1 LAEILGAAPIRKHH
15 NIALVYS
22 LERIDAKG
30 RAALL
35 LGSKQADW
43 DAIASISMMSNSRLN
58 MRLSTQHDSD
68 GRMESCIAEH
78 QKRDDG
84 RSTNHDDEVVTIQR
98 IRQRNLS
105 TFFHISASILAFI
118 LLCSYLPLAAPS
130 TNADDSQAGTAR
142 EQQQGDD
149 DITSSPFRIVIDA
162 GSTGSRLHIFEMVST
177 DAVSSSSDTSVDSSS
192 TSTRIECLRRG
203 SSKAWTPLSAF
214 APSSHDDNNRDNT
227 QHSDNNNNNNER
239 LNATHVAHHMLPL
252 FDYAS
257 IIIPEQYH
265 STTPVRIAATAGMRL
280 VSPNE
285 QLLVYDALYEG
296 LMEQQVPHGQFTFVN
311 LKREDVMT
319 LDGEREAYFGAVA
332 ANYLRGVI
340 DAELRVIVHDEED
353 DEEDAQNNQDKQKA
367 AQNDNN
373 KNEKGMCTNKFKMC
387 EQDAEDIVFGPS
399 PHYVSQQR
407 HDVRAHGPLGAL
419 DMGGSSTQI
428 VYRRNSNSNR
438 EDGVDH
444 KLTFQPGTSSSS
456 SSPDSNDDGDSNK
469 YDIPSHLN
477 DDEFFSTSYLS
488 YGADQFRERLWDLWV
503 TEATKQ
509 RQGNTDNNVEDSSL
523 PVIVNPCSFV
533 GYENEYRGYRLRGT
547 GNAILCAEQ
556 INRLI
561 PHHDNVI
568 DLEELFDENLEAAQ
582 KHIASTE
589 EQQTQAETKRKI
601 VGGVE
606 HPPIHGKF
614 YGMSL
619 YFFTLDCLRELSDPD
634 HPIHLSWPTPSIE
647 ELTHALDG
655 FCSRKWQGDLEEV
668 QHEAHEHTRAEV
680 LPHRCV
686 EAVYMV
692 TLLRD
697 GFGFHPSSRDITF
710 TQCVD
715 GNEVEWSLGMAL
727 SEFATERRREGE
739 RRSKDII

>member
-1 LAEILGAAPIRKHH
+1 MVE
-15 NIALVYS
+15 
-22 LERIDAKG
+22 
-30 RAALL
+30 
-35 LGSKQADW
+35 KQEQRRDGQH
-43 DAIASISMMSNSRLN
+43 LN
-58 MRLSTQHDSD
+58 DP
-68 GRMESCIAEH
+68 
-78 QKRDDG
+78 
-84 RSTNHDDEVVTIQR
+84 DEVVTKQR
-98 IRQRNLS
+98 IRKRNS
-105 TFFHISASILAFI
+105 SSIAHISASILAII
-118 LLCSYLPLAAPS
+118 LLASCLPLVMPS
-130 TNADDSQAGTAR
+130 ISADNSQTGSTTEQISDSDT
-142 EQQQGDD
+142 
-149 DITSSPFRIVIDA
+149 TYTLSPFRIVIDA
-162 GSTGSRLHIFEMVST
+162 GSTGSRLHIFEMVPT
-177 DAVSSSSDTSVDSSS
+177 NEGTSDDSSATSAS
-192 TSTRIECLRRG
+192 TTTTRIECLRRG

-214 APSSHDDNNRDNT
+214 APSHDENKE
-227 QHSDNNNNNNER
+227 QLHSENNNDH

-257 IIIPEQYH
+257 IIIPQQYH

-285 QLLVYDALYEG
+285 QLMVYDALYEG
-296 LMEQQVPHGQFTFVN
+296 LMEQQVPNGQFTFSN

-340 DAELRVIVHDEED
+340 DAELRVIVHPD
-353 DEEDAQNNQDKQKA
+353 DEENEDEQDTQLQNKQEGEGLETDKK
-367 AQNDNN
+367 D
-373 KNEKGMCTNKFKMC
+373 EKGMCTNKFKMC
-387 EQDAEDIVFGPS
+387 EQDAENIVFGPS
-399 PHYVSQQR
+399 PHYVSSQQR

-428 VYRRNSNSNR
+428 VYRRNSISSR
-438 EDGVDH
+438 EGGGDD
-444 KLTFQPGTSSSS
+444 LTKRKGTSSSS
-456 SSPDSNDDGDSNK
+456 DSDDGESNEHG
-469 YDIPSHLN
+469 IPSHLN

-503 TEATKQ
+503 AEATKQ
-509 RQGNTDNNVEDSSL
+509 RQGKDGNNDEDASQ
-523 PVIVNPCSFV
+523 PIIVNPCSFV
-533 GYENEYRGYRLRGT
+533 GYENEYKGYLLRGT
-547 GNAILCAEQ
+547 GNAVLCAEQ

-568 DLEELFDENLEAAQ
+568 DLEELFDDNQEAAH
-582 KHIASTE
+582 KHIASTN
-589 EQQTQAETKRKI
+589 EQQKTQEETKRKL

-692 TLLRD
+692 TLLRGKSLKVLIVFSRFAPTLTIILFAPD

-710 TQCVD
+710 TQWVD

-727 SEFATERRREGE
+727 SEFATERRKEGE
-739 RRSKDII
+739 SKAI

>member
-1 LAEILGAAPIRKHH
+1 MIDGCIDYE
-15 NIALVYS
+15 
-22 LERIDAKG
+22 ERDVL
-30 RAALL
+30 RC
-35 LGSKQADW
+35 SPD
-43 DAIASISMMSNSRLN
+43 
-58 MRLSTQHDSD
+58 QHQEVSVDSYHD
-68 GRMESCIAEH
+68 ITIQNN
-78 QKRDDG
+78 QKRPY
-84 RSTNHDDEVVTIQR
+84 RLR
-98 IRQRNLS
+98 A
-105 TFFHISASILAFI
+105 SASILA
-118 LLCSYLPLAAPS
+118 LLLLSCYLPLVAS
-130 TNADDSQAGTAR
+130 SGNSNA
-142 EQQQGDD
+142 QQHKEGGHN
-149 DITSSPFRIVIDA
+149 IMMSPFRIVIDA
-162 GSTGSRLHIFEMVST
+162 GSTGSRLHIFEMVS
-177 DAVSSSSDTSVDSSS
+177 SSSSSSGGGSGSGSTTSATDAAD
-192 TSTRIECLRRG
+192 TRIECLRRG

-214 APSSHDDNNRDNT
+214 APSSQEEHTNDNS
-227 QHSDNNNNNNER
+227 HNEKEKH

-257 IIIPEQYH
+257 IIIPQQYH

-280 VSPNE
+280 VSPDE
-285 QLLVYDALYEG
+285 QILVYDALYEG
-296 LMEQQVPHGQFTFVN
+296 LMEQQTPNGQFSFIN
-311 LKREDVMT
+311 LKRDDIIT

-340 DAELRVIVHDEED
+340 DAELRVIVPSDEEEDEDEQNVIAARKQQQQQQQGVQSNNGD
-353 DEEDAQNNQDKQKA
+353 D
-367 AQNDNN
+367 N
-373 KNEKGMCTNKFKMC
+373 KKGICTNKFKMC
-387 EQDAEDIVFGPS
+387 EQDAEDVVFGPS
-399 PHYVSQQR
+399 QHYVSQQQR
-407 HDVRAHGPLGAL
+407 HDVKAHGPLGAL

-428 VYRRNSNSNR
+428 VYRRNNNSNSNR
-438 EDGVDH
+438 KDAD
-444 KLTFQPGTSSSS
+444 SSNLAFRR
-456 SSPDSNDDGDSNK
+456 SSPSNNGNSNDDGIENL
-469 YDIPSHLN
+469 DIPSHLN
-477 DDEFFSTSYLS
+477 DEEFFSTSYLS

-503 TEATKQ
+503 VEATNQLKDDTADVNKKE
-509 RQGNTDNNVEDSSL
+509 GTKTL
-523 PVIVNPCSFV
+523 PVIKNPCSFV
-533 GYENEYRGYRLRGT
+533 GYEHEYRGFILRGT

-568 DLEELFDENLEAAQ
+568 DLDELFDENREAAN
-582 KHIASTE
+582 KHLKE
-589 EQQTQAETKRKI
+589 QTQPGSKRKL

-606 HPPIHGKF
+606 HPPITGKF

-634 HPIHLSWPTPSIE
+634 HPIHVSWPTPSIE

-710 TQCVD
+710 TQWVD

-727 SEFATERRREGE
+727 SEYAIERRQQT
-739 RRSKDII
+739 

>member
-1 LAEILGAAPIRKHH
+1 MTRTRK
-15 NIALVYS
+15 S
-22 LERIDAKG
+22 IDA
-30 RAALL
+30 
-35 LGSKQADW
+35 
-43 DAIASISMMSNSRLN
+43 DAIRSLVFGDESAARYYWAISRGLMRNTVIDHEETASPHI
-58 MRLSTQHDSD
+58 DD
-68 GRMESCIAEH
+68 VRMESCMVVADQER
-78 QKRDDG
+78 RDG
-84 RSTNHDDEVVTIQR
+84 QHYLTGHDEVAPIQR
-98 IRQRNLS
+98 IRKRNS
-105 TFFHISASILAFI
+105 SSIIHISASILAI
-118 LLCSYLPLAAPS
+118 MLLPSYLPLAMPS
-130 TNADDSQAGTAR
+130 TIADNSQIGSTEQIDDSST
-142 EQQQGDD
+142 
-149 DITSSPFRIVIDA
+149 TSPFRIVIDA

-177 DAVSSSSDTSVDSSS
+177 DVSAPPEPSDDPSATSTV
-192 TSTRIECLRRG
+192 TTTRIECLRRG

-214 APSSHDDNNRDNT
+214 APSSHDENKE
-227 QHSDNNNNNNER
+227 QHSDHNNDH

-257 IIIPEQYH
+257 IIIPQHYH

-285 QLLVYDALYEG
+285 QLMVYDALYEG
-296 LMEQQVPHGQFTFVN
+296 LMEQQVPNGQFTFSN
-311 LKREDVMT
+311 LKRADVMT

-340 DAELRVIVHDEED
+340 DAELRVIVHPD
-353 DEEDAQNNQDKQKA
+353 DEDNEAEQDTQLQNRREGVEADKK
-367 AQNDNN
+367 D
-373 KNEKGMCTNKFKMC
+373 EKGMCTNKFKMC
-387 EQDAEDIVFGPS
+387 EQDAENIVFGPS
-399 PHYVSQQR
+399 PHYVISQQR

-428 VYRRNSNSNR
+428 VYRRNSIGNR
-438 EDGVDH
+438 EDGGDH
-444 KLTFQPGTSSSS
+444 LTKRQGA
-456 SSPDSNDDGDSNK
+456 SSPDSYDGESNEH
-469 YDIPSHLN
+469 DIPSHLN

-503 TEATKQ
+503 AEATKQ
-509 RQGNTDNNVEDSSL
+509 RQDESDNNDEDVSQ
-523 PVIVNPCSFV
+523 PIIVNPCSFV
-533 GYENEYRGYRLRGT
+533 GYENEYRGYILRGT
-547 GNAILCAEQ
+547 GDAVLCAEQ

-568 DLEELFDENLEAAQ
+568 DLEELFDDNQEAAH
-582 KHIASTE
+582 KHIASTK
-589 EQQTQAETKRKI
+589 EQQTKEETKRKL

-710 TQCVD
+710 TQWVD

-727 SEFATERRREGE
+727 SEYATERRKEGE
-739 RRSKDII
+739 RSTAI

>member
-1 LAEILGAAPIRKHH
+1 MP
-15 NIALVYS
+15 LV
-22 LERIDAKG
+22 
-30 RAALL
+30 
-35 LGSKQADW
+35 SKQADW
-43 DAIASISMMSNSRLN
+43 EAIARISMMNKSRLI
-58 MRLSTQHDSD
+58 MRLVSPLHDSD
-68 GRMESCIAEH
+68 GRMESCPAEH
-78 QKRDDG
+78 QERDYG
-84 RSTNHDDEVVTIQR
+84 PSTDHVDEVVTIQR
-98 IRQRNLS
+98 IRQRNPS
-105 TFFHISASILAFI
+105 SFFHISASIIACI
-118 LLCSYLPLAAPS
+118 LLCSHLPVASPS
-130 TNADDSQAGTAR
+130 INADDSQTGTR
-142 EQQQGDD
+142 RQQQQSDD
-149 DITSSPFRIVIDA
+149 DIILGSSTSSPFRIVIDA

-177 DAVSSSSDTSVDSSS
+177 GVSSSSETSSDSSS
-192 TSTRIECLRRG
+192 TFSMSTRIECMRRG

-214 APSSHDDNNRDNT
+214 APSYHDENNADNAQHSGDNNK
-227 QHSDNNNNNNER
+227 R
-239 LNATHVAHHMLPL
+239 LNATHVAHHMLSL

-257 IIIPEQYH
+257 VIIPNQYH

-296 LMEQQVPHGQFTFVN
+296 LMEQQVPQGQFTFVN

-340 DAELRVIVHDEED
+340 DAELRVIVHDDEV
-353 DEEDAQNNQDKQKA
+353 EEDAQEQNKQKGT
-367 AQNDNN
+367 QNDNE
-373 KNEKGMCTNKFKMC
+373 NEKGMCTNKFKMC
-387 EQDAEDIVFGPS
+387 EQDAENIVFGPS

-428 VYRRNSNSNR
+428 VYRRNINSNR
-438 EDGVDH
+438 EHGGHH
-444 KLTFQPGTSSSS
+444 KLTFQRGTSSSL
-456 SSPDSNDDGDSNK
+456 SSPDSEDDEGNK

-509 RQGNTDNNVEDSSL
+509 RQGNTVNSSP

-533 GYENEYRGYRLRGT
+533 GYENEYRGYLLRGT
-547 GNAILCAEQ
+547 GDAILCAEQ

-568 DLEELFDENLEAAQ
+568 DLDELFDENLEAAQ
-582 KHIASTE
+582 KHISSTE
-589 EQQTQAETKRKI
+589 EQHKRAETKRKI

-710 TQCVD
+710 TQWVD

-727 SEFATERRREGE
+727 SEFATERRREEEG
-739 RRSKDII
+739 RSIHKS

>member
-1 LAEILGAAPIRKHH
+1 
-15 NIALVYS
+15 
-22 LERIDAKG
+22 
-30 RAALL
+30 
-35 LGSKQADW
+35 
-43 DAIASISMMSNSRLN
+43 M
-58 MRLSTQHDSD
+58 MRLSTRHDDDSGD
-68 GRMESCIAEH
+68 MMEGSAGQE
-78 QKRDDG
+78 RDDEQ
-84 RSTNHDDEVVTIQR
+84 STAREDDVVTIQR
-98 IRQRNLS
+98 IRKRRNYS
-105 TFFHISASILAFI
+105 SSIFHISASILAFV
-118 LLCSYLPLAAPS
+118 LVSSYLPLAAPLIN
-130 TNADDSQAGTAR
+130 NAD
-142 EQQQGDD
+142 QQQHRGDD
-149 DITSSPFRIVIDA
+149 IMLSSATSPFRIVIDA

-177 DAVSSSSDTSVDSSS
+177 DVVSSSSSSEETSVDSSTTTS
-192 TSTRIECLRRG
+192 TTTTRIECFRRG

-214 APSSHDDNNRDNT
+214 APSSHDENYIDT
-227 QHSDNNNNNNER
+227 TQQHSDNNITNNER

-280 VSPNE
+280 ISSNE

-296 LMEQQVPHGQFTFVN
+296 LMEQQVPQGQFTFVN
-311 LKREDVMT
+311 LKRDDVMT

-340 DAELRVIVHDEED
+340 DAELRVIVHPDDHDDDNEE
-353 DEEDAQNNQDKQKA
+353 EKPNNKHNG
-367 AQNDNN
+367 AQNDNK
-373 KNEKGMCTNKFKMC
+373 KNEKGICTNKFKMC
-387 EQDAEDIVFGPS
+387 EQDAENIVFGPS

-407 HDVRAHGPLGAL
+407 HDFRAHGPLGAL

-428 VYRRNSNSNR
+428 VYRRNSNSNK
-438 EDGVDH
+438 EDGGGGGDN
-444 KLTFQPGTSSSS
+444 LTLQQGTSSSSSSS
-456 SSPDSNDDGDSNK
+456 SSPDSNDGESNK
-469 YDIPSHLN
+469 YDVPSHLN

-509 RQGNTDNNVEDSSL
+509 RQGNADNNDEDASPL

-533 GYENEYRGYRLRGT
+533 GYENEYSGYLLRGT

-568 DLEELFDENLEAAQ
+568 DLEELFDENLGAAH
-582 KHIASTE
+582 KHIPSSIEE
-589 EQQTQAETKRKI
+589 EQTQVETKRKI

-668 QHEAHEHTRAEV
+668 QHEVHEHTRAEV

-710 TQCVD
+710 AQRVD

-727 SEFATERRREGE
+727 SEFATERRREEGE
-739 RRSKDII
+739 GSTDSL

>member
-1 LAEILGAAPIRKHH
+1 MDQTASNL
-15 NIALVYS
+15 S
-22 LERIDAKG
+22 F
-30 RAALL
+30 
-35 LGSKQADW
+35 
-43 DAIASISMMSNSRLN
+43 SISENETISCDSCRFEENGAKVVR
-58 MRLSTQHDSD
+58 RRQH
-68 GRMESCIAEH
+68 CCPN
-78 QKRDDG
+78 RDEC
-84 RSTNHDDEVVTIQR
+84 DDDYVTIQR
-98 IRQRNLS
+98 IRI
-105 TFFHISASILAFI
+105 FHVTASILLFV
-118 LLCSYLPLAAPS
+118 LLLSLSTLPLVEPS
-130 TNADDSQAGTAR
+130 TSRTTESQSSETK
-142 EQQQGDD
+142 EQQQQHQADD
-149 DITSSPFRIVIDA
+149 NDRLISAASPFRIVIDA
-162 GSTGSRLHIFEMVST
+162 GSTGSRLHIFEMVS
-177 DAVSSSSDTSVDSSS
+177 SSS
-192 TSTRIECLRRG
+192 TTSTTTRIECLRRG

-214 APSSHDDNNRDNT
+214 APSSHHSHYDGEQRHNEGNS
-227 QHSDNNNNNNER
+227 QHHQER
-239 LNATHVAHHMLPL
+239 LNSTHVAHHMLPL

-257 IIIPEQYH
+257 MIIPQQYH

-280 VSPNE
+280 LSLRE
-285 QLLVYDALYEG
+285 QELVYDALYDG
-296 LMEQQVPHGQFTFVN
+296 LLEQSAITSSTTTSHHGQLFTFVN
-311 LKREDVMT
+311 LKRDNIMT

-332 ANYLRGVI
+332 ANYLQGVI
-340 DAELRVIVHDEED
+340 DAELRVIVPPDDDDQEE
-353 DEEDAQNNQDKQKA
+353 EVAQKQ
-367 AQNDNN
+367 QQQQQESQTNV
-373 KNEKGMCTNKFKMC
+373 NEKGICTNKFKMC

-399 PHYVSQQR
+399 KHYVSQQQQR
-407 HDVRAHGPLGAL
+407 HDVRTHGPLGAL

-428 VYRRNSNSNR
+428 VYRRNIITSYR
-438 EDGVDH
+438 EEDGDINS
-444 KLTFQPGTSSSS
+444 KSNLQPGSSALSSSS
-456 SSPDSNDDGDSNK
+456 DSNYGDNNN

-503 TEATKQ
+503 SEATKQ
-509 RQGNTDNNVEDSSL
+509 RQEEDAKEEEGNHSQPSPPIIL
-523 PVIVNPCSFV
+523 NPCSFV
-533 GYENEYRGYRLRGT
+533 GYEMEYKGYLLRGT
-547 GNAILCAEQ
+547 GDAILCSEQ

-568 DLEELFDENLEAAQ
+568 DLDELFDENLETAHKQTAVTEGQ
-582 KHIASTE
+582 K
-589 EQQTQAETKRKI
+589 TQPETKKNI

-606 HPPIHGKF
+606 HPPIKGKF

-710 TQCVD
+710 TQWVD

-727 SEFATERRREGE
+727 SEFARERRQKEE
-739 RRSKDII
+739 KD

>member
-1 LAEILGAAPIRKHH
+1 MAED
-15 NIALVYS
+15 
-22 LERIDAKG
+22 LER
-30 RAALL
+30 R
-35 LGSKQADW
+35 
-43 DAIASISMMSNSRLN
+43 
-58 MRLSTQHDSD
+58 D
-68 GRMESCIAEH
+68 G
-78 QKRDDG
+78 
-84 RSTNHDDEVVTIQR
+84 NEVVTIQR
-98 IRQRNLS
+98 IRKRNS
-105 TFFHISASILAFI
+105 TSVIHISTSILAII
-118 LLCSYLPLAAPS
+118 LLSSYLPLAMPS
-130 TNADDSQAGTAR
+130 SSADNNNIQTGSTEQLIDSNT
-142 EQQQGDD
+142 
-149 DITSSPFRIVIDA
+149 SPFRIVIDA

-177 DAVSSSSDTSVDSSS
+177 EVSSPLETSVDSSA
-192 TSTRIECLRRG
+192 TPTTTRIECFRRG

-214 APSSHDDNNRDNT
+214 APSSHDESEE
-227 QHSDNNNNNNER
+227 QHSDHNNVH

-257 IIIPEQYH
+257 IIIPQQYH

-285 QLLVYDALYEG
+285 QLMVYDALYEG
-296 LMEQQVPHGQFTFVN
+296 LMEQQVPNGQFTFDN

-340 DAELRVIVHDEED
+340 DAELRVIVHPED
-353 DEEDAQNNQDKQKA
+353 DDETEVKEDNTQQQNKENGA
-367 AQNDNN
+367 AADSED
-373 KNEKGMCTNKFKMC
+373 EKGMCTNKFKMC

-399 PHYVSQQR
+399 PHYVSLQR

-428 VYRRNSNSNR
+428 VYRRNSI
-438 EDGVDH
+438 
-444 KLTFQPGTSSSS
+444 GTKEGGG
-456 SSPDSNDDGDSNK
+456 DQLEERQAESNDGE
-469 YDIPSHLN
+469 IPSHLN

-503 TEATKQ
+503 AEATKQ
-509 RQGNTDNNVEDSSL
+509 RQTKPDSVGNEDASQ

-533 GYENEYRGYRLRGT
+533 GYENEYRGYLLRGT
-547 GNAILCAEQ
+547 GNAVLCAEQ

-568 DLEELFDENLEAAQ
+568 DLEELFDENLEAAH
-582 KHIASTE
+582 KHVASTE
-589 EQQTQAETKRKI
+589 RQQTREETKRKL

-710 TQCVD
+710 TQWVD

-727 SEFATERRREGE
+727 SEFATERRQEVE
-739 RRSKDII
+739 RSKDI

>member
-1 LAEILGAAPIRKHH
+1 M
-15 NIALVYS
+15 
-22 LERIDAKG
+22 IDG
-30 RAALL
+30 CIDIDEEHDVRC
-35 LGSKQADW
+35 SPD
-43 DAIASISMMSNSRLN
+43 
-58 MRLSTQHDSD
+58 QHQEVSVDSYYD
-68 GRMESCIAEH
+68 
-78 QKRDDG
+78 
-84 RSTNHDDEVVTIQR
+84 VTIQNN
-98 IRQRNLS
+98 QRRPHRL
-105 TFFHISASILAFI
+105 HVSASILA
-118 LLCSYLPLAAPS
+118 LLLLSCYLPLAAGNS
-130 TNADDSQAGTAR
+130 NADNSQT
-142 EQQQGDD
+142 
-149 DITSSPFRIVIDA
+149 TSSSTSPFRIVIDA
-162 GSTGSRLHIFEMVST
+162 GSTGSRLHIFEMVS
-177 DAVSSSSDTSVDSSS
+177 SSSSSSS
-192 TSTRIECLRRG
+192 GGSSGSTTSATDAADTRIECLRRG

-214 APSSHDDNNRDNT
+214 APSSQEEQTNDNNHDEKEN
-227 QHSDNNNNNNER
+227 

-257 IIIPEQYH
+257 IIIPQQYH

-280 VSPNE
+280 VSPDE
-285 QLLVYDALYEG
+285 QILVYDALYEG
-296 LMEQQVPHGQFTFVN
+296 LMEQQTPNGEFSFIN
-311 LKREDVMT
+311 LKRDDIMT

-340 DAELRVIVHDEED
+340 DAELRVIVPSDEEEVE
-353 DEEDAQNNQDKQKA
+353 DEQEVAAARKHQHKQGV
-367 AQNDNN
+367 QNDDDDDDDDDIN
-373 KNEKGMCTNKFKMC
+373 KKGICTNKFKMC

-399 PHYVSQQR
+399 QHYVSQQR

-428 VYRRNSNSNR
+428 VYRRNNNSNSNR
-438 EDGVDH
+438 KDAD
-444 KLTFQPGTSSSS
+444 SSNLAFRR
-456 SSPDSNDDGDSNK
+456 SSPSNDGNSNDDDIENL
-469 YDIPSHLN
+469 DIPSHLN
-477 DDEFFSTSYLS
+477 DEEFFSTSYLS

-503 TEATKQ
+503 VEATNQ
-509 RQGNTDNNVEDSSL
+509 RKDGTTVVNKEDRTQTL
-523 PVIVNPCSFV
+523 PVIKNPCSFV
-533 GYENEYRGYRLRGT
+533 GYEHEYRGFILRGT
-547 GNAILCAEQ
+547 GNAIMCAEQ

-568 DLEELFDENLEAAQ
+568 DLDELFDENREAAN
-582 KHIASTE
+582 KHLKE
-589 EQQTQAETKRKI
+589 QTQPESKRKL

-606 HPPIHGKF
+606 HPPIQQGMKF

-634 HPIHLSWPTPSIE
+634 HPIHVSWPTPSIE

-710 TQCVD
+710 TQWVD

-727 SEFATERRREGE
+727 SEYAIERRQQT
-739 RRSKDII
+739 

>member
-1 LAEILGAAPIRKHH
+1 MTLTALHIGYRK
-15 NIALVYS
+15 
-22 LERIDAKG
+22 
-30 RAALL
+30 
-35 LGSKQADW
+35 
-43 DAIASISMMSNSRLN
+43 
-58 MRLSTQHDSD
+58 
-68 GRMESCIAEH
+68 MESWMAEH
-78 QKRDDG
+78 EDCHGETNLTGTDDSFA
-84 RSTNHDDEVVTIQR
+84 RRPRVR
-98 IRQRNLS
+98 KRNLS
-105 TFFHISASILAFI
+105 SLFHISASMLSLT
-118 LLCSYLPLAAPS
+118 LLSSYLPLAMPL
-130 TNADDSQAGTAR
+130 TNADEAT
-142 EQQQGDD
+142 EPLGDD
-149 DITSSPFRIVIDA
+149 SSPFRIVIDA
-162 GSTGSRLHIFEMVST
+162 GSTGSRLHIFEMVAS
-177 DAVSSSSDTSVDSSS
+177 DASLSPSESSDDPSSS
-192 TSTRIECLRRG
+192 TTSARIECLRRG

-214 APSSHDDNNRDNT
+214 APSSQAQEENKQGYT
-227 QHSDNNNNNNER
+227 QYYSDSNNEH

-257 IIIPEQYH
+257 IIIPQQFH

-280 VSPNE
+280 ISPDE
-285 QLLVYDALYEG
+285 QLMVYDALYEG
-296 LMEQQVPHGQFTFVN
+296 LKEQQAPYGEFAFTD
-311 LKREDVMT
+311 LKRCDVMT

-340 DAELRVIVHDEED
+340 DAELRVIVHPEDEPENDQDNVRLQSMQEGAQPD
-353 DEEDAQNNQDKQKA
+353 DGQEN
-367 AQNDNN
+367 
-373 KNEKGMCTNKFKMC
+373 GMCTNKFKMC

-399 PHYVSQQR
+399 PHYVLQQR

-428 VYRRNSNSNR
+428 VYRRNSVNDKENGANQLVKEQGSTSPN
-438 EDGVDH
+438 EDGE
-444 KLTFQPGTSSSS
+444 T
-456 SSPDSNDDGDSNK
+456 NK

-503 TEATKQ
+503 AEARKQ
-509 RQGNTDNNVEDSSL
+509 RQSNTDEYFDDIS

-533 GYENEYRGYRLRGT
+533 GYENEYRGFLLRGT
-547 GNAILCAEQ
+547 GDAISCAEQ

-561 PHHDNVI
+561 P
-568 DLEELFDENLEAAQ
+568 LL
-582 KHIASTE
+582 S
-589 EQQTQAETKRKI
+589 
-601 VGGVE
+601 

-614 YGMSL
+614 YAMSL
-619 YFFTLDCLRELSDPD
+619 YFFTLDCLRELSDSD

-647 ELTHALDG
+647 ELTDALNG
-655 FCSRKWQGDLEEV
+655 FCSRSWQGDLEEV

-710 TQCVD
+710 SQYVD

-727 SEFATERRREGE
+727 SEFATERRYEEG
-739 RRSKDII
+739 RGTDII

>member
-1 LAEILGAAPIRKHH
+1 MAED
-15 NIALVYS
+15 
-22 LERIDAKG
+22 LER
-30 RAALL
+30 R
-35 LGSKQADW
+35 
-43 DAIASISMMSNSRLN
+43 
-58 MRLSTQHDSD
+58 D
-68 GRMESCIAEH
+68 G
-78 QKRDDG
+78 
-84 RSTNHDDEVVTIQR
+84 NEVVTIQR
-98 IRQRNLS
+98 IRKRNS
-105 TFFHISASILAFI
+105 TSVIHISTSILAII
-118 LLCSYLPLAAPS
+118 LLSSYLPLAMPS
-130 TNADDSQAGTAR
+130 SSADNNNIQTGSTEQLIDSNT
-142 EQQQGDD
+142 
-149 DITSSPFRIVIDA
+149 SPFRIVIDA
-162 GSTGSRLHIFEMVST
+162 GSTGSRLHIFEMVPT
-177 DAVSSSSDTSVDSSS
+177 EVSSPLETSVDSSA
-192 TSTRIECLRRG
+192 TPTTTRIECFRRG

-214 APSSHDDNNRDNT
+214 APSSHDESEE
-227 QHSDNNNNNNER
+227 QHSDHNNVH

-257 IIIPEQYH
+257 IIIPQQYH

-285 QLLVYDALYEG
+285 QLMVYDALYEG
-296 LMEQQVPHGQFTFVN
+296 LMEQQVPNGQFTFDN

-340 DAELRVIVHDEED
+340 DAELRVIVHPED
-353 DEEDAQNNQDKQKA
+353 DDETEVKEDNTQQQNKENGA
-367 AQNDNN
+367 AADSED
-373 KNEKGMCTNKFKMC
+373 EKGMCTNKFKMC

-428 VYRRNSNSNR
+428 VYRRNSI
-438 EDGVDH
+438 
-444 KLTFQPGTSSSS
+444 GTKEGGG
-456 SSPDSNDDGDSNK
+456 DQLEERQAESNDGE
-469 YDIPSHLN
+469 IPSHLN

-503 TEATKQ
+503 AEATKQ
-509 RQGNTDNNVEDSSL
+509 RQTKPGSVGNEDASQ

-533 GYENEYRGYRLRGT
+533 GYENEYRGYLLRGT
-547 GNAILCAEQ
+547 GNAVLCAEQ

-568 DLEELFDENLEAAQ
+568 DLEELFDENLEAAH
-582 KHIASTE
+582 KHVASTE
-589 EQQTQAETKRKI
+589 RQQTREETKRKL

-710 TQCVD
+710 TQWVD

-727 SEFATERRREGE
+727 SEFATERRQEVE
-739 RRSKDII
+739 RSKDI

>member
-1 LAEILGAAPIRKHH
+1 MILPTLHTD
-15 NIALVYS
+15 
-22 LERIDAKG
+22 DA
-30 RAALL
+30 
-35 LGSKQADW
+35 
-43 DAIASISMMSNSRLN
+43 
-58 MRLSTQHDSD
+58 
-68 GRMESCIAEH
+68 RMESCMAKDQERRDG
-78 QKRDDG
+78 QK
-84 RSTNHDDEVVTIQR
+84 STDHDDAEVVTIQQR
-98 IRQRNLS
+98 IRKRNNS
-105 TFFHISASILAFI
+105 SFIFHISTSILAFI
-118 LLCSYLPLAAPS
+118 LLSSYLPLAMPS
-130 TNADDSQAGTAR
+130 TSADNSQTGAT
-142 EQQQGDD
+142 EQQQQSDD
-149 DITSSPFRIVIDA
+149 SILNSDKSPFRIVIDA

-177 DAVSSSSDTSVDSSS
+177 DESYIDTSTSS
-192 TSTRIECLRRG
+192 TTTTPRIECFRRG

-214 APSSHDDNNRDNT
+214 APSTHDENNKE
-227 QHSDNNNNNNER
+227 QQQQQSDSNNES

-257 IIIPEQYH
+257 IIIPRQYH

-285 QLLVYDALYEG
+285 QLMVYDALYEG
-296 LMEQQVPHGQFTFVN
+296 LMEQQVPHGQFTFAN

-340 DAELRVIVHDEED
+340 DAELRVIVHPDDD
-353 DEEDAQNNQDKQKA
+353 DEETDDDDSSQQNKQ
-367 AQNDNN
+367 QEVETGNE
-373 KNEKGMCTNKFKMC
+373 NEKGMCTNKFKMC
-387 EQDAEDIVFGPS
+387 EQDAENIVFGPS

-428 VYRRNSNSNR
+428 VYRRNSIGNR
-438 EDGVDH
+438 ENGGDH
-444 KLTFQPGTSSSS
+444 MTAKQRGTSSS
-456 SSPDSNDDGDSNK
+456 DGNDDGEINEH
-469 YDIPSHLN
+469 DIPSHLN

-509 RQGNTDNNVEDSSL
+509 RQDKADSNDEDASQ
-523 PVIVNPCSFV
+523 PIIVNPCSFV
-533 GYENEYRGYRLRGT
+533 GYENEYRGYLLRGT
-547 GNAILCAEQ
+547 GDAILCAEQ

-568 DLEELFDENLEAAQ
+568 DLEELFDENLEAAH
-582 KHIASTE
+582 KHITSTE
-589 EQQTQAETKRKI
+589 EQQIQEETKRKL

-710 TQCVD
+710 TQWVD

-727 SEFATERRREGE
+727 SEYATERRRGEGE
-739 RRSKDII
+739 RSTDDI

>member
-1 LAEILGAAPIRKHH
+1 MMSRSKTRCHYTDGDNMIDRCVDDERSDVRCSPYRHQEVSVNGYHDVTIQNNRKRPYRLHATVPIL
-15 NIALVYS
+15 
-22 LERIDAKG
+22 
-30 RAALL
+30 ALL
-35 LGSKQADW
+35 L
-43 DAIASISMMSNSRLN
+43 
-58 MRLSTQHDSD
+58 LS
-68 GRMESCIAEH
+68 C
-78 QKRDDG
+78 
-84 RSTNHDDEVVTIQR
+84 
-98 IRQRNLS
+98 
-105 TFFHISASILAFI
+105 
-118 LLCSYLPLAAPS
+118 YLPLAAGNS
-130 TNADDSQAGTAR
+130 NA
-142 EQQQGDD
+142 QQHKEGGHNM
-149 DITSSPFRIVIDA
+149 SPFRIVIDA
-162 GSTGSRLHIFEMVST
+162 GSTGSRLHIFEMVSSSSR
-177 DAVSSSSDTSVDSSS
+177 SSSSGSSGSTTSETDAADTRS
-192 TSTRIECLRRG
+192 ECFRRG

-214 APSSHDDNNRDNT
+214 APSSQEEQTNGNN
-227 QHSDNNNNNNER
+227 HNENQS

-257 IIIPEQYH
+257 IIIPQQYH

-280 VSPNE
+280 VSPDE
-285 QLLVYDALYEG
+285 QILVYDALYEG
-296 LMEQQVPHGQFTFVN
+296 LMEQQAPNGQFTFLN
-311 LKREDVMT
+311 LKRDDVMT

-340 DAELRVIVHDEED
+340 DAELRVIVPSDEEEED
-353 DEEDAQNNQDKQKA
+353 DEQEVVA
-367 AQNDNN
+367 AQKQQHKQGVQKNNDDDIN
-373 KNEKGMCTNKFKMC
+373 KKGICTNKFKMC
-387 EQDAEDIVFGPS
+387 EQDAEDVVFGPS
-399 PHYVSQQR
+399 QHYVSQQQR
-407 HDVRAHGPLGAL
+407 HDVKAHGPLGAL

-428 VYRRNSNSNR
+428 VYRRSNNSNSNQK
-438 EDGVDH
+438 DAD
-444 KLTFQPGTSSSS
+444 SSNLAFRQ
-456 SSPDSNDDGDSNK
+456 SSPSNDGNNNDGDIENH
-469 YDIPSHLN
+469 DIPSHLN
-477 DDEFFSTSYLS
+477 DEEFFSVSYLS

-503 TEATKQ
+503 VEATNQ
-509 RQGNTDNNVEDSSL
+509 RKDDTAVVDEPEETQTL
-523 PVIVNPCSFV
+523 PVIINPCSFV
-533 GYENEYRGYRLRGT
+533 GYEHEYRGFILRGT

-568 DLEELFDENLEAAQ
+568 DLDELFDENREAAN
-582 KHIASTE
+582 KHLKE
-589 EQQTQAETKRKI
+589 QTQPESKRKL

-606 HPPIHGKF
+606 HPPVVGKF

-634 HPIHLSWPTPSIE
+634 HPIHVSWPTPSIE

-710 TQCVD
+710 TQWVD

-727 SEFATERRREGE
+727 SEYAIERRQQTQAMLCTYE
-739 RRSKDII
+739 

>member
-1 LAEILGAAPIRKHH
+1 MIDGCIDE
-15 NIALVYS
+15 
-22 LERIDAKG
+22 ERDV
-30 RAALL
+30 RCRHQEV
-35 LGSKQADW
+35 SVD
-43 DAIASISMMSNSRLN
+43 SY
-58 MRLSTQHDSD
+58 HD
-68 GRMESCIAEH
+68 
-78 QKRDDG
+78 
-84 RSTNHDDEVVTIQR
+84 VTIQNNR
-98 IRQRNLS
+98 KRPHRL
-105 TFFHISASILAFI
+105 HISASILALL
-118 LLCSYLPLAAPS
+118 LLCCYLPLVAS
-130 TNADDSQAGTAR
+130 SSGNSNADNSQT
-142 EQQQGDD
+142 
-149 DITSSPFRIVIDA
+149 TSSSTSPFRIVIDA
-162 GSTGSRLHIFEMVST
+162 GSTGSRLHIFEMVS
-177 DAVSSSSDTSVDSSS
+177 SSSSSSGGGSGSTTSATDAAD
-192 TSTRIECLRRG
+192 TRIECLRRG

-214 APSSHDDNNRDNT
+214 APSSQEEQTNHN
-227 QHSDNNNNNNER
+227 HNEKEKH

-257 IIIPEQYH
+257 IIIPQQYH
-265 STTPVRIAATAGMRL
+265 STTPVRVAATAGMRL
-280 VSPNE
+280 VSPDE
-285 QLLVYDALYEG
+285 QILVYDALYEG
-296 LMEQQVPHGQFTFVN
+296 LMEQQTPNGQFTFIN
-311 LKREDVMT
+311 LKRDDVMT

-340 DAELRVIVHDEED
+340 DAELRVIVPSDEEE
-353 DEEDAQNNQDKQKA
+353 EEDEQEFIA
-367 AQNDNN
+367 AQKQQHQQQQGVQSNNGDDN
-373 KNEKGMCTNKFKMC
+373 KKGICTNKFKMC
-387 EQDAEDIVFGPS
+387 EQDAEDVVFGPS
-399 PHYVSQQR
+399 QHYVSQQQR
-407 HDVRAHGPLGAL
+407 HDVKAYGPLGAL

-428 VYRRNSNSNR
+428 VYRRNNNSNSNR
-438 EDGVDH
+438 KDAD
-444 KLTFQPGTSSSS
+444 SSNLAFRR
-456 SSPDSNDDGDSNK
+456 SSPSNDGNNNDGDTIENH
-469 YDIPSHLN
+469 DIPSHLN
-477 DDEFFSTSYLS
+477 DEEFFSTSYLS

-503 TEATKQ
+503 VEATNQ
-509 RQGNTDNNVEDSSL
+509 RKDDTKVVHEEEGTQTL

-533 GYENEYRGYRLRGT
+533 GYEHEYRGFILRGT

-568 DLEELFDENLEAAQ
+568 DLDELFDENREAAN
-582 KHIASTE
+582 KHLKE
-589 EQQTQAETKRKI
+589 QTQPESKRKL

-606 HPPIHGKF
+606 HPPIGGKF

-634 HPIHLSWPTPSIE
+634 HPIHVSWPTPSIE

-710 TQCVD
+710 TQWVD

-727 SEFATERRREGE
+727 SEYAIERRQQT
-739 RRSKDII
+739 